1 MDSSVSSLMERNVVE
16 VGLEDTVYR
25 VEEILD
31 SHNLSCVPVIDA
43 DGKCFGVI
51 SAPDLVHFHKL
62 RKNSQT
68 ARAWEV
74 CTHKVIEVTSV
85 ITIKEAAEIMAEHR
99 IHHLVVT
106 DGNAI
111 IGIISSIDIVKRC
124 LLNKTV

>member
-1 MDSSVSSLMERNVVE
+1 MDSSVTTLMESNVVE
-16 VGLEDTVYR
+16 VGLEDTVDR

-31 SHNLSCVPVIDA
+31 SHDLSCVPVIDA

-68 ARAWEV
+68 ARAWEI
-74 CTHKVIEVTSV
+74 CTHKVVEVTSV
-85 ITIKEAAEIMAEHR
+85 MTIREAAETMAEHR

-106 DGNAI
+106 KGNTI
-111 IGIISSIDIVKRC
+111 IGIVSSIDIVKKC
-124 LLNKTV
+124 LLNKMV